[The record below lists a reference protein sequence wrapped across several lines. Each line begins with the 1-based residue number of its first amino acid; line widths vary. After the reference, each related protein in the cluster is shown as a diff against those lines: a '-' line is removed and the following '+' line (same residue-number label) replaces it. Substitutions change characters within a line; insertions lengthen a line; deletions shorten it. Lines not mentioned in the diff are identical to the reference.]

1 MKNQKEKLA
10 EFKQNSNSVT
20 VTKKDSDGNVISSQT
35 KTEKNAS
42 EFILNDAIKTVLSKI
57 PESAAKNNNL
67 TGRDKIYVYPENCVS
82 IVDQKKFRVNCR
94 KFTDMHLY
102 NILHAAKS
110 GSNLNEAITNFLEYY
125 KLKFRTQNFEIASIS
140 HTQKKQQIEHYTV
153 ALNIVKQFVSS
164 SK

>member
-42 EFILNDAIKTVLSKI
+42 EFILSDAIKSALSKI
-57 PESAAKNNNL
+57 PESAIKTNNL
-67 TGRDKIYVYPENCVS
+67 TGRDKIYVYPENCLS

-94 KFTDMHLY
+94 KNTDMHLF
-102 NILHAAKS
+102 NIIHHAKS
-110 GSNLNEAITNFLEYY
+110 GGNLKEAIENFLAYY
-125 KLKFRTQNFEIASIS
+125 RKNFRVQNFEISSIS
-140 HTQKKQQIEHYTV
+140 HTQKKSQIKATCWR
-153 ALNIVKQFVSS
+153 
-164 SK
+164 